1 MAKPRIQ
8 IYLRDKQLDGKIVT
22 KLFFDD
28 LFRRRSV
35 FDKPFDWT
43 EDEGNSILH
52 IRLNSLIGSKEVL
65 QLIKDK
71 IATLSLSV
79 SGKVSYHICPHDDP
93 PEEQYSCR
101 DDPRAKYEEIEF

>member
-8 IYLRDKQLDGKIVT
+8 IYLRDKQLDGKIIT

-43 EDEGNSILH
+43 EDESDSIFH
-52 IRLNSLIGSKEVL
+52 IRLNSLTGSKDVWR
-65 QLIKDK
+65 LIKDE

-79 SGKVSYHICPHDDP
+79 SGKVSYHICPHDDS
-93 PEEQYSCR
+93 PEEQYNCK